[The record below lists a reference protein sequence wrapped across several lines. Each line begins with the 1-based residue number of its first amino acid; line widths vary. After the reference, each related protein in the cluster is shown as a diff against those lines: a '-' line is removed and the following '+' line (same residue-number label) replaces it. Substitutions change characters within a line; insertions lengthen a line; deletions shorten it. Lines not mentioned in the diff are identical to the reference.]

1 MKTSRTFLDAIAH
14 RRSYYALKN
23 ESPIS
28 DDAIRE
34 IVECT
39 IKHVPSPF
47 NSQSARLV
55 VLRSEHHQKV
65 RELTK
70 DVLRLVL

>member
-1 MKTSRTFLDAIAH
+1 M
-14 RRSYYALKN
+14 
-23 ESPIS
+23 S

>member
-14 RRSYYALKN
+14 RRTYYALKN

-39 IKHVPSPF
+39 TSMFLHHLIV
-47 NSQSARLV
+47 R
-55 VLRSEHHQKV
+55 VLGW
-65 RELTK
+65 
-70 DVLRLVL
+70 